1 MDKYRRGARR
11 LRIRLEA
18 EIGII
23 GGSGVY
29 DISMLRGAEE
39 VKVYTPYGDT
49 SDRVTLG
56 DLGGRKV
63 AFIPRHGKGH
73 RIPPHKVNY
82 RANIWAL
89 KELGVSRII
98 APSAVGS
105 LQPEIEPGQL
115 VFPDQFIDMT
125 KKREGTFYDGGQV
138 AHVSLADPF
147 CPEMRATAIGQGMA
161 ISLPFHDKGT
171 YVCIEGPRFS
181 TRAES
186 ALFKGWGAHVI
197 GMTLVPE
204 ASLARE
210 KGICYLTVAM
220 VTDYDVWADRPVNAR
235 EVVDTLKNNVEKV
248 QRLLAALIPALPK
261 ARGCHCGESL
271 KDSTV

>member
-1 MDKYRRGARR
+1 
-11 LRIRLEA
+11 LEA

-29 DISMLRGAEE
+29 DISMLRNAQEI
-39 VKVYTPYGDT
+39 KVYTPYGDT

-56 DLGGRKV
+56 DLNGRKV

-73 RIPPHKVNY
+73 SIPPHRVNY

-89 KELGVSRII
+89 KELGVTRII

-105 LQPEIEPGQL
+105 LQPEIEPGQI

-125 KKREGTFYDGGQV
+125 KKRETTFYDGGQV

-147 CPEMRATAIGQGMA
+147 CPEMREAAIGQGMA

-171 YVCIEGPRFS
+171 YVCVEGPRFS

-186 ALFKGWGAHVI
+186 ALFKAWGAHVI
-197 GMTLVPE
+197 GMTMVPE
-204 ASLARE
+204 VNLARE
-210 KGICYLTVAM
+210 KGICYMTVAM
-220 VTDYDVWADRPVNAR
+220 VTDYDVWAERPVSAQ
-235 EVVDTLKNNVEKV
+235 EVVETLGRNVEKV
-248 QRLLAALIPALPK
+248 QRLLSSLIPALPK
-261 ARGCHCGESL
+261 ARACSCSESL
-271 KDSTV
+271 KDSIV

>member
-1 MDKYRRGARR
+1 LK
-11 LRIRLEA
+11 A

-29 DISMLRGAEE
+29 DISMLRHAEE
-39 VKVYTPYGDT
+39 IKVYTPYGDT

-56 DLGGRKV
+56 DFGGRKV

-73 RIPPHKVNY
+73 TIPPHKVNY

-89 KELGVSRII
+89 KELGVCRII
-98 APSAVGS
+98 AASAVGS
-105 LQPEIEPGQL
+105 LQPEIEPGQI

-125 KKREGTFYDGGQV
+125 KKRETTFYDGGQV

-147 CPEMRATAIGQGMA
+147 CPEMRDVALAQGGA
-161 ISLPFHDKGT
+161 LSLPFHIKGT

-186 ALFKGWGAHVI
+186 ALFKSWGAHVI

-204 ASLARE
+204 VNLARE
-210 KGICYLTVAM
+210 KSMCYMTVAM
-220 VTDYDVWADRPVNAR
+220 VTDYDVWANRPVSAQ
-235 EVVDTLKNNVEKV
+235 EVVETLGHNAEKV
-248 QRLLAALIPALPK
+248 QRLLASLIPALPK
-261 ARGCHCGESL
+261 ARGCSCSEAL
-271 KDSTV
+271 RDSTV

>member
-1 MDKYRRGARR
+1 M
-11 LRIRLEA
+11 EA

-29 DISMLRGAEE
+29 DISMIREAEQI
-39 VKVYTPYGDT
+39 KVYTPFGDT

-56 DLGGRKV
+56 DFEGRKV

-73 RIPPHKVNY
+73 RIPPHRVNY

-105 LQPEIEPGQL
+105 LQPEIEPGQI

-125 KKREGTFYDGGQV
+125 KRRESTFYDGGQV
-138 AHVSLADPF
+138 AHVSLADPV
-147 CPEMRATAIGQGMA
+147 CPEMREVAQAQGR
-161 ISLPFHDKGT
+161 SLSLSFQGKGT

-186 ALFKGWGAHVI
+186 ALFRSWGAHVI
-197 GMTLVPE
+197 GMTMVPE
-204 ASLARE
+204 VNLARE
-210 KGICYLTVAM
+210 KGMCYMTVAM
-220 VTDYDVWADRPVNAR
+220 VTDYDVWADRPVSAQ
-235 EVVDTLKNNVEKV
+235 EVVETLQHNVEKV
-248 QRLLAALIPALPK
+248 QRLLSALIPALPK
-261 ARGCHCGESL
+261 ARGCHCSEAL
-271 KDSTV
+271 KDSVV

>member
-1 MDKYRRGARR
+1 MK
-11 LRIRLEA
+11 A

-29 DISMLRGAEE
+29 DISMLRDSRE
-39 VKVYTPYGDT
+39 VKVYTPFGDT

-56 DLGGRKV
+56 DYDGRKI
-63 AFIPRHGKGH
+63 AFVPRHGKGH
-73 RIPPHKVNY
+73 RIPPHMVNY

-89 KELGVSRII
+89 KQLGVSRII

-105 LQPEIEPGQL
+105 LQPDVKPGDL

-125 KKREGTFYDGGQV
+125 KRREYTFYDGGQV

-147 CPEMRATAIGQGMA
+147 CPELRKEAAAQAQG
-161 ISLPFHDKGT
+161 ISLGFKGSGT

-186 ALFKGWGAHVI
+186 ALFKSWGAHVI

-204 ASLARE
+204 VNLARE
-210 KGICYLTVAM
+210 QGICYLTVAM
-220 VTDYDVWADRPVNAR
+220 VTDFDVWADRPVSAH
-235 EVVDTLKNNVEKV
+235 EVVKTLRDNVEKV
-248 QRLLAALIPALPK
+248 QRLMAALIPNLPQH
-261 ARGCHCGESL
+261 RGCSCHEAL
-271 KDSTV
+271 KDSTI

>member
-1 MDKYRRGARR
+1 
-11 LRIRLEA
+11 
-18 EIGII
+18 
-23 GGSGVY
+23 
-29 DISMLRGAEE
+29 MLRGARE
-39 VKVYTPYGDT
+39 VKVYTPFGDT
-49 SDRVTLG
+49 SDKVTIG
-56 DLGGRKV
+56 EFEGRKV

-105 LQPEIEPGQL
+105 LQPEIEPGQM

-125 KKREGTFYDGGQV
+125 KRRESTFYDGGQV

-147 CPEMRATAIGQGMA
+147 CPEMRKAAISQGMA
-161 ISLPFHDKGT
+161 ISLAFHDKGT

-186 ALFKGWGAHVI
+186 ALFKSWGAHVI
-197 GMTLVPE
+197 GMTMVPE
-204 ASLARE
+204 VNLARE
-210 KGICYLTVAM
+210 KGMCYMTVAM
-220 VTDYDVWADRPVNAR
+220 VTDYDVWADRPVSAQ
-235 EVVDTLKNNVEKV
+235 EVVETLRHNAEKV
-248 QRLLAALIPALPK
+248 QGLLSSLVPALPK
-261 ARGCHCGESL
+261 ARGCSCGDSL
-271 KDSTV
+271 KDSIV

>member
-1 MDKYRRGARR
+1 M
-11 LRIRLEA
+11 EA

-29 DISMLRGAEE
+29 DISMLSDAEE
-39 VKVYTPYGDT
+39 IKVYTPFGDT

-56 DLGGRKV
+56 DFKGRKL

-73 RIPPHKVNY
+73 RIPPHRINY

-98 APSAVGS
+98 AASAVGS
-105 LQPEIEPGQL
+105 LQPEIEPGQI
-115 VFPDQFIDMT
+115 VFPNQFIDMT
-125 KKREGTFYDGGQV
+125 KKRESTFYDGGQV

-147 CPEMRATAIGQGMA
+147 CPEMSEVAHAQCRALSVA
-161 ISLPFHDKGT
+161 FHGRGT
-171 YVCIEGPRFS
+171 YVCVEGPRFS

-186 ALFKGWGAHVI
+186 ALFKAWGAHVI

-204 ASLARE
+204 VNLARE
-210 KGICYLTVAM
+210 KGMCYMTVAM
-220 VTDYDVWADRPVNAR
+220 VTDYDVWADRPVSAQ
-235 EVVDTLKNNVEKV
+235 EVVETLQHNVEKV
-248 QRLLAALIPALPK
+248 QRLLSALIPALPK
-261 ARGCHCGESL
+261 ARGCRCSEAL
-271 KDSTV
+271 KDSIV

>member
-1 MDKYRRGARR
+1 
-11 LRIRLEA
+11 LEA

-29 DISMLRGAEE
+29 DISMLKGAEE

-125 KKREGTFYDGGQV
+125 KRREGTFYDGGQV

-147 CPEMRATAIGQGMA
+147 CSEMRAVAIGQGMK

-197 GMTLVPE
+197 GMTVMPE

-220 VTDYDVWADRPVNAR
+220 VTDFDVWADRPVSAQ
-235 EVVDTLKNNVEKV
+235 EVVETLGKNVEKV
-248 QRLLAALIPALPK
+248 QRLLGALIPALPK
-261 ARGCHCGESL
+261 ARSCHCGESL
-271 KDSTV
+271 KGSIV